1 MHTARFVAFAALV
14 STFALLLA
22 GCAGAR
28 VDPAPL
34 AEEVA
39 RLREE
44 ARAMAPDSVSLG
56 YLTVADTL
64 SRGADTSMK
73 EAPTEALSRL
83 QEARGAAATAIAASV
98 AYRRAAEAQSCA
110 KASADARRDWQ
121 DALRML
127 DQTEKVAERSAKGV
141 TRADAFTESGVPL
154 PDPPE
159 SPAAV
164 QPTAD
169 ALRRDGAAWKNA
181 AAELGVPSADLESA
195 WTRALGAST
204 GREVDPSAADHHL
217 RVAGW
222 AVTTLAWRVRAES
235 ERARCREA
243 LDRVQAYARYRDE
256 ALWAMVDL
264 ERSMKDSARRQL
276 EEERA
281 RMEDRQEQLYNS
293 LKQFEG
299 KFASIRRDARGTIM
313 SLADILFDFDKAVLR
328 REAELNLAKVAVILD
343 QFPEMHI
350 FVEGHTDNVGKEE
363 YNQKLSERRAV
374 AVRDFL
380 ESQGV
385 DAARMETQGFGMSQ
399 PVAPNDTEEGRQEN
413 RRVDLVIREE

>member
-1 MHTARFVAFAALV
+1 MHTYQSTLRLAGVVSLVA
-14 STFALLLA
+14 LLA

-44 ARAMAPDSVSLG
+44 ARAMAADSVSLG

-64 SRGADTSMK
+64 FARAETAEAASPAVAISLFEESRA
-73 EAPTEALSRL
+73 
-83 QEARGAAATAIAASV
+83 AAATAVAASV
-98 AYRRAAEAQSCA
+98 AARRAAEADECA
-110 KASADARRDWQ
+110 QAVDSARQDWQ
-121 DALRML
+121 DALRTL
-127 DQTEKVAERSAKGV
+127 DQTEKAAERTAKGV
-141 TRADAFTESGVPL
+141 TRADGDLGDLLVIPQQRIAS
-154 PDPPE
+154 PE
-159 SPAAV
+159 AH
-164 QPTAD
+164 PTAEGVRSEAATWKGLAKMVD
-169 ALRRDGAAWKNA
+169 A
-181 AAELGVPSADLESA
+181 PSADQENV
-195 WTRALGAST
+195 WTRAL
-204 GREVDPSAADHHL
+204 AAAANPKLAPAEADRHL
-217 RVAGW
+217 RRAGW
-222 AVTTLAWRVRAES
+222 AVTELAWRVSAEMWSSRCGWALGRA
-235 ERARCREA
+235 
-243 LDRVQAYARYRDE
+243 QTYAHYRDQ
-256 ALWAMVDL
+256 ALWAMADL

-276 EEERA
+276 DEERA
-281 RMEDRQEQLYNS
+281 RLEDRQEQLYNS

-350 FVEGHTDNVGKEE
+350 FVEGHTDNVGKED

-380 ESQGV
+380 QSQGV
-385 DAARMETQGFGMSQ
+385 DAARMETQGYGMSQ
-399 PVAPNDTEEGRQEN
+399 PVAPNDTEEGRQKN